1 MPSFKQRLINRLR
14 ILPILIAVA
23 TLAFMV
29 RIGDAVITYKH
40 LSGEAMAENTAATD
54 PAPPETQNSD
64 AKPSADPVKAP
75 DATAEST
82 GTQPSTDTLKS
93 SETDA
98 KKPEGEAAA
107 GESTSK
113 DVTLPDL
120 GKGGPSVWEDAK
132 DVDEDYSTVKED
144 MFKDLASRRKQL
156 DDREKTLDEREALLE
171 AAQKELDRKYKELT
185 GMRDEIQGLLK
196 TQSEQE
202 AARLE
207 SLVKIYTGMKPKDAA
222 RIFNTLDIDI
232 LVEVVGKM
240 AENKSAPIIAAMDA
254 DKARALTTLLAEQ
267 KKLPELP

>member
-1 MPSFKQRLINRLR
+1 MPSFKQRLFKRLR
-14 ILPILIAVA
+14 ILPLLIAVA

-29 RIGDAVITYKH
+29 RIGDAVMTYKH
-40 LSGEAMAENTAATD
+40 ISGEAMAENTAATD
-54 PAPPETQNSD
+54 PATAEPQKTDE
-64 AKPSADPVKAP
+64 KPATEPVKAP

-82 GTQPSTDTLKS
+82 GTQPSTDVLKS
-93 SETDA
+93 SEADA
-98 KKPEGEAAA
+98 KKADS
-107 GESTSK
+107 STSK
-113 DVTLPDL
+113 DVTLPDM
-120 GKGGPSVWEDAK
+120 GKGGPNVWEDAK
-132 DVDEDYSTVKED
+132 DVDEDYSSVKED

-156 DDREKTLDEREALLE
+156 DAREKTLDEREALLE

-196 TQSEQE
+196 TQSDQE
-202 AARLE
+202 SARLD

-240 AENKSAPIIAAMDA
+240 DENKSAPIIAAMDA
-254 DKARALTTLLAEQ
+254 DQARALTTLLAEQ